1 MNSLLLLAGN
11 CLWWRWLRRAIIV
24 SAKEFLL
31 NLFGDLIKPFL
42 GSVRLV
48 LVVADL
54 CLKLSHP
61 AFSGSNL
68 SGQFVSHF

>member
-31 NLFGDLIKPFL
+31 NLHRDLIQPLL
-42 GSVRLV
+42 GPIRPV
-48 LVVADL
+48 LVMPNL
-54 CLKLSHP
+54 CLKLSHS

-68 SGQFVSHF
+68 PG